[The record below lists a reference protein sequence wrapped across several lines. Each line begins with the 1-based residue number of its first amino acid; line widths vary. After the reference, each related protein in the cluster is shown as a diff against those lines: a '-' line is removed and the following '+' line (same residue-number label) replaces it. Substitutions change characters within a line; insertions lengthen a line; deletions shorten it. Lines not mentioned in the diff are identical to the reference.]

1 MDVVHYYETNRD
13 LESFSCSPNGGK
25 QKSRNNLI
33 DDLAV
38 DVTKKRSIYGNCGQK
53 SHCTLQYCFGNGIKY
68 NLI

>member
-38 DVTKKRSIYGNCGQK
+38 DVTKKKIDLWELWTKK
-53 SHCTLQYCFGNGIKY
+53 SLDVTVLLRQWY
-68 NLI
+68 